1 MEKENIVEARN
12 ASDTC
17 LDVRPVKE
25 TGMSEELQVAI
36 QELIQRLRDSGP
48 IETGE
53 LTQAK
58 VGIGQ

>member
-17 LDVRPVKE
+17 LEVRSVKE
-25 TGMSEELQVAI
+25 AGMSEELQVAI